1 MLVQRNWWFMNLC
14 SIAVWPHVC
23 CSVWDFN
30 FLVSFFFIL
39 KCFFF
44 QWWQFVTMQCTH
56 LLKSVPALSHNSKL
70 QELHSGCLYPNW
82 ESSFKQTKGKES
94 VFGFS
99 WSPFIGCSTSICW
112 ENFFSFCPVLIN
124 NRTGNK
130 LSNWFFN
137 NLNNELYYYVDSNT
151 KYSRK
156 NATLVLIRLRRPF
169 FGQVQIHPDQDKFVL
184 SCHSCAGRTAI
195 CGVILGW
202 FGMSAL

>member
-1 MLVQRNWWFMNLC
+1 MIVQQNWWFMNLC

-23 CSVWDFN
+23 CSVWVFN

-44 QWWQFVTMQCTH
+44 QWWQFVSMQCTH
-56 LLKSVPALSHNSKL
+56 LLRSVPGLSHNSKPK
-70 QELHSGCLYPNW
+70 ELHSGCLYPNW

-112 ENFFSFCPVLIN
+112 ATFFSFCALLIN

-130 LSNWFFN
+130 LSNF
-137 NLNNELYYYVDSNT
+137 ELYYYVYSNT

-156 NATLVLIRLRRPF
+156 NAQLVPVVIYSRRPF
-169 FGQVQIHPDQDKFVL
+169 GSRQICIVL
-184 SCHSCAGRTAI
+184 PLMCR
-195 CGVILGW
+195 
-202 FGMSAL
+202 